1 MQIYLAGMKG
11 GEIQY
16 AITALYVS
24 VGFSFFGGS
33 HLNLLSET
41 ATDSLGLI
49 AKHNYE
55 TLGAAGEMF
64 DIDLQMLSQICRS
77 QSPSLSIQLLVLL

>member
-55 TLGAAGEMF
+55 TLGAAGE
-64 DIDLQMLSQICRS
+64 
-77 QSPSLSIQLLVLL
+77 